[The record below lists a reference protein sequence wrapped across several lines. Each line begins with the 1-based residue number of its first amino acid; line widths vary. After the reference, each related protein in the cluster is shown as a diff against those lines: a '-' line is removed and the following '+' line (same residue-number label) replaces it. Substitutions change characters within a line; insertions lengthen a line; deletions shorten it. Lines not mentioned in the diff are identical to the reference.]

1 MCMLG
6 SNTQSPTFPQEEE
19 ETINALSMLTT
30 LLNKEIDNNV
40 QECVN
45 QDIFKSKERG
55 DEGKS
60 NTRTEESDIRD

>member
-1 MCMLG
+1 MLG

-30 LLNKEIDNNV
+30 LLNKETDNNV

-60 NTRTEESDIRD
+60 NTRTEESEIRD

>member
-19 ETINALSMLTT
+19 TINALSMLTT
-30 LLNKEIDNNV
+30 LLNKETDNNV

-45 QDIFKSKERG
+45 QDIFKSKERSG

-60 NTRTEESDIRD
+60 NTRTEESEIRD